1 MTKSDFFF
9 YFKKIVYFCLCWVFA
24 VVRAMKLPWLQSK
37 FLTAVASLLL
47 QITGSSVWTLV
58 SAACGPSCSSWA
70 LECRLSSCGTWA
82 QLLHSMWESSWI
94 RDWTSVSCIGR
105 WILYHWATTKSEL
118 RGTLHHWRESWGF
131 SFLTLDT
138 KFIHLFDQ
146 HLILSSSWHAAY
158 TKE

>member
-9 YFKKIVYFCLCWVFA
+9 TFKKLFIFVSAGSSLLWGQWSCPGCGASFS
-24 VVRAMKLPWLQSK
+24 LQWP
-37 FLTAVASLLL
+37 LLL
-47 QITGSSVWTLV
+47 QITGFRVRTLV
-58 SAACGPSCSSWA
+58 SAACGPSCGSWA
-70 LECRLSSCGTWA
+70 LEYRLSSCGTWA

-94 RDWTSVSCIGR
+94 RDWTGVSCIGR

-118 RGTLHHWRESWGF
+118 RGTLRHWRESWRF
-131 SFLTLDT
+131 SFFTLDT